1 MLMNPMSPIDR
12 AARVI
17 YWSLFRMTK
26 LRSIDVEAEGP
37 DQSRIWST
45 SISDVPG
52 TLENYISIHSG
63 SNTHVPLLAVARTV
77 LRQLI
82 KVIKKVEILYQTAL
96 INHFIYYTNFTAN
109 RLPVTMSRWRTEL
122 I

>member
-52 TLENYISIHSG
+52 TLENYISIHNG
-63 SNTHVPLLAVARTV
+63 SNRHVTLLAVAHTV
-77 LRQLI
+77 LRQIDQGHKEGRNTLPDCSN
-82 KVIKKVEILYQTAL
+82 KSFHILYQFYRKSSSCY
-96 INHFIYYTNFTAN
+96 NVKMEN
-109 RLPVTMSRWRTEL
+109 
-122 I
+122 